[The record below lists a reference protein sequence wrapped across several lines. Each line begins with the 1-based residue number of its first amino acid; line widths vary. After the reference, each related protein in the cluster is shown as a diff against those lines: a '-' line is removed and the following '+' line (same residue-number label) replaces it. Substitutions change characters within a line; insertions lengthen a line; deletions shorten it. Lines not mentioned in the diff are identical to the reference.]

1 MIESDP
7 VKLSAF
13 HSDEELL
20 ARLREGDEKAFIEI
34 YERFWYKMYLIAY
47 QRLRK
52 KELAREMVQNLF
64 LKLWEK
70 RHELQIRQLENYLFV
85 SIRHA
90 VIDHINARLVADHY
104 REYCSVFAAIKEET
118 TERMVAFNEVSNAL
132 EEGLTKLPEKS
143 QQVFRLSRLDHWPLD
158 KIARHLAL
166 SEKTVQY
173 HLTRSL
179 KFLRS
184 YLKEFTFL
192 LFLFS

>member
-1 MIESDP
+1 LIENDP
-7 VKLSAF
+7 VKLPAF

-20 ARLREGDEKAFIEI
+20 IRLREGDEKAFIEI
-34 YERFWYKMYLIAY
+34 YERFWYKMYLMAY

-52 KELAREMVQNLF
+52 KELARELVQNLF

-70 RHELQIRQLENYLFV
+70 RHSLQIRQLENYLFV

-90 VIDHINARLVADHY
+90 IIDHINARLVADHY
-104 REYCSVFAAIKEET
+104 REYCSVFAAVKEET
-118 TERMVAFNEVSNAL
+118 TARMVAFDEVSNAL
-132 EEGLTKLPEKS
+132 EEGLTRLPEKS
-143 QQVFRLSRLDHWPLD
+143 QQVFRLSRLDHWPVD

-179 KFLRS
+179 KFLRA

-192 LFLFS
+192 LFLFN